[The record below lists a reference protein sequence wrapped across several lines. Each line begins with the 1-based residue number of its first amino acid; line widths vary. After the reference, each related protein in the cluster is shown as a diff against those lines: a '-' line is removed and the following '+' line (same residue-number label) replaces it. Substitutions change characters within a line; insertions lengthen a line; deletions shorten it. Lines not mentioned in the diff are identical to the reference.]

1 MILSIKWNRTCVA
14 IIVGWLLVSLA
25 SDGKLAA
32 SSTLPRV
39 EPDAVGMSADRIAR
53 IDDVVAEGLRRKR
66 MPGCVVLVGRNGKI
80 VHFKAYGYRELLPNK
95 VPMTTDTV
103 FDLASLTKPIATATS
118 VMTLVEQGK
127 VLLSDPVAKHIPKFG
142 ANGKQKITVEQ
153 LLTHQGGL
161 IPDNALRDYVNG
173 QETAWKNIF
182 NLKPYVEPGTKFVYT
197 DVGFIVLAKL
207 VERVTGKNIHQYSRD
222 VIFKPLG
229 MNETGFLPSAELRKR
244 AAVTQQR
251 DKHWMRGE
259 VHDPRA
265 YRLGG
270 VAGHA
275 GLFSTAADLALYAQM
290 LLQRGEL
297 NGLRVIQAPT
307 VALMVK
313 PIEVSSG
320 LRGLGWDIRTGY
332 STNRGDLFSQ
342 RAFGHG
348 GFTGTSLWIDPK
360 LDLFVIFLSNRVHP
374 NGKGSVNSLAGRI
387 GTIAAAAVQKL
398 NDSKE

>member
-1 MILSIKWNRTCVA
+1 
-14 IIVGWLLVSLA
+14 
-25 SDGKLAA
+25 
-32 SSTLPRV
+32 
-39 EPDAVGMSADRIAR
+39 MSANRLAR

-127 VLLSDPVAKHIPKFG
+127 VSLSDPVAKYIPEFA
-142 ANGKQKITVEQ
+142 ANGKQEITVEQ

-161 IPDNALRDYVNG
+161 IPDNALRDYDNG

-182 NLKPYVEPGTKFVYT
+182 ELKPYVNPGNKFVYS

-207 VERVTGKNIHQYSRD
+207 VERVTGKNIDQYSTD

-229 MNETGFLPSAELRKR
+229 MDETGFLPSAELRKR
-244 AAVTQQR
+244 AAVTEQR
-251 DKHWMRGE
+251 EKRWIRGE

-270 VAGHA
+270 IAGHA
-275 GLFSTAADLALYAQM
+275 GLFSTADDLALYAQM
-290 LLQRGEL
+290 LLQTGEL
-297 NGLRVIQAPT
+297 NGSRVMQART

-313 PIEVSSG
+313 SIEVSSG

-332 STNRGDLFSQ
+332 STNRGDLFSKQ
-342 RAFGHG
+342 AFGHG

-360 LDLFVIFLSNRVHP
+360 LNLFVIFLSNRVHP
-374 NGKGSVNSLAGRI
+374 DGKGSVNSLAGRI
-387 GTIAAAAVQKL
+387 GTIAAAAIHEL
-398 NDSKE
+398 NDSDE

>member
-1 MILSIKWNRTCVA
+1 MVVVTNRTRTCVVLIA
-14 IIVGWLLVSLA
+14 GWLLASFV

-32 SSTLPRV
+32 SPTLPSV
-39 EPDAVGMSADRIAR
+39 APDTVGMSAGRLVR

-66 MPGCVVLVGRNGKI
+66 LPGCVVLVGRKGKI
-80 VHFKAYGYRELLPNK
+80 VHFKAYGYRELLPSK

-127 VLLSDPVAKHIPKFG
+127 VSLSDPVAKYIPEFA
-142 ANGKQKITVEQ
+142 ANGKQEITVEQ

-161 IPDNALRDYVNG
+161 IPDNALRDYDHG

-182 NLKPYVEPGTKFVYT
+182 DLKPYVEPSTKFVYS

-207 VERVTGKNIHQYSRD
+207 VERVTGKNIHQYSTD
-222 VIFKPLG
+222 AIFKPLG
-229 MNETGFLPSAELRKR
+229 MNETGFIPSAELRKR
-244 AAVTQQR
+244 AAVTEQR
-251 DKHWMRGE
+251 EKRWMRGE

-275 GLFSTAADLALYAQM
+275 GLFSTADDLALYAQM
-290 LLQRGEL
+290 LLQTGEL
-297 NGLRVIQAPT
+297 NGSRVMKTGT

-332 STNRGDLFSQ
+332 STNRGDLFSKQ
-342 RAFGHG
+342 AFGHG

-360 LDLFVIFLSNRVHP
+360 LNLFVIFLSNRVHP
-374 NGKGSVNSLAGRI
+374 DGKGSINSLAGRI
-387 GTIAAAAVQKL
+387 GTIAAAAVHEL
-398 NDSKE
+398 SDSDE

>member
-1 MILSIKWNRTCVA
+1 MVVVTKLTRTCVV
-14 IIVGWLLVSLA
+14 IYVGWLLASFA

-32 SSTLPRV
+32 SPTLPTAD
-39 EPDAVGMSADRIAR
+39 PDTVGMSADRLAR

-66 MPGCVVLVGRNGKI
+66 LPGCVVLVGRKGKI

-127 VLLSDPVAKHIPKFG
+127 VSLSDTVAKYIPEFG
-142 ANGKQKITVEQ
+142 SSGKQEITVEQ

-161 IPDNALRDYVNG
+161 IPDNALRDYDNG

-182 NLKPYVEPGTKFVYT
+182 DLKLYVDPGTKFVYS

-207 VERVTGKNIHQYSRD
+207 VERVTGKNIHQYSTD
-222 VIFKPLG
+222 AIFKPLG

-244 AAVTQQR
+244 AAVTEQR
-251 DKHWMRGE
+251 EKRWMRGE

-270 VAGHA
+270 IAGHA
-275 GLFSTAADLALYAQM
+275 GLFSTADDLALYAQM
-290 LLQRGEL
+290 LLQTGEL
-297 NGLRVIQAPT
+297 NGSRAMKTGT
-307 VALMVK
+307 VALMIK
-313 PIEVSSG
+313 PVEVSSG

-332 STNRGDLFSQ
+332 STNRGDLFSKQ
-342 RAFGHG
+342 AFGHG

-360 LDLFVIFLSNRVHP
+360 LNLFVIFLSNRVHP
-374 NGKGSVNSLAGRI
+374 DGKGSVNSLAGRI
-387 GTIAAAAVQKL
+387 GTIAAAAVHEL
-398 NDSKE
+398 NNSNE